1 MTDGYAGYNA
11 GVKTLDADHCCCNA
25 HARRKYEE
33 CESENRTVSLMAR
46 SFYANISIAEK
57 LIADAGLTGKKKTA
71 RRKEL

>member
-1 MTDGYAGYNA
+1 
-11 GVKTLDADHCCCNA
+11 
-25 HARRKYEE
+25 
-33 CESENRTVSLMAR
+33 MAR